1 MISQKSRYFFHFF
14 WWFSWKSP
22 FLTFIIRGNAHIGSR
37 ELLYICKTS
46 FHFGFSCI
54 DPEIRNSDILLTD
67 EKSPVPDTVSHYRG
81 AHYVKNPD
89 FCICFIVWL
98 SNWNIRLLFWT
109 VLQPLLHR
117 CRVSFSHRKNAGKEW
132 LPVLNKIPDIYFYT
146 LYGIWFVYLKFVNRK
161 SDWFF
166 SLLVSYLWFVWLK
179 GPFWKMSFPVFLI
192 FQIIWEKQRKDTG
205 IAIVLFLFMDSEEI
219 QFFSIVIMRRYFIAK
234 WMDFFWIAIEYKHFP
249 CIVNSW
255 N

>member
-1 MISQKSRYFFHFF
+1 MRISAAVNCFTSAKHRSILAFRVLIQKSAIPTYFWPMRRALYPILFPITGERTMSRIQISAYVLSCDFRTETSGSCFERYCSHSFTGAGSVFH
-14 WWFSWKSP
+14 
-22 FLTFIIRGNAHIGSR
+22 I
-37 ELLYICKTS
+37 
-46 FHFGFSCI
+46 
-54 DPEIRNSDILLTD
+54 
-67 EKSPVPDTVSHYRG
+67 
-81 AHYVKNPD
+81 
-89 FCICFIVWL
+89 
-98 SNWNIRLLFWT
+98 
-109 VLQPLLHR
+109 
-117 CRVSFSHRKNAGKEW
+117 RKNAGKEW
-132 LPVLNKIPDIYFYT
+132 LPVLNKIPDIYFYL

-205 IAIVLFLFMDSEEI
+205 IEIVLFLFMDSEEI